1 MLSVGL
7 VGKKYFYLF
16 CRVFNGQWHCSVVVF
31 KVVLLSRIILSFQ
44 VRLDQKAVSS
54 VGVIADATSKVN
66 ICLLSVSLF

>member
-1 MLSVGL
+1 MDSGIA
-7 VGKKYFYLF
+7 
-16 CRVFNGQWHCSVVVF
+16 VVVF